1 MPYDGLRPYLDAL
14 EKKNLLKWVDRE
26 VDQPSGRV

>member
-1 MPYDGLRPYLDAL
+1 MPYDDLRRYLGAL
-14 EKKNLLKWVDRE
+14 EKNLLKWVDRE